1 MNGTCRMAVVLAA
14 VLALTGCGKREQA
27 AKSGDGEGAVTLRF
41 WHILNYSGPREI
53 LSRAVSRFEAANP
66 GCRVEIQEFEND
78 AYKTKLAVEIASG
91 SPPDVMFTWGGGPLG
106 EYARAGKVIDLS
118 SVFDKDGWGSRFID
132 QALDLCRFEGRLYAV
147 PLDLSAVMLWCNAD
161 LFAQHG
167 VEFPKTY
174 DDLLRL
180 CKVFRAA
187 GLDPC
192 ALGNMKQWP
201 GAFYFC
207 YLANRCGGTEL
218 FLDAAHGRNNASF
231 ADPAFV
237 RAGELLR
244 GLIEAEAFPVGFNGL
259 DDGPARTRFLSGKA
273 AMLLMGSWVVARVK
287 DEQPAFLERMQAVPF
302 PVVADGKGDA
312 SAVLGGINC
321 GFAVTSSCKH
331 PELAIELL
339 RYLTD
344 DQVVTEWCEGGRIP
358 ALVTTPEQ
366 EAKLPGP
373 TRQAYVMLKAA
384 SSLQPYYD
392 QYLTPRL
399 AVEHKNTTQNMFA
412 GVMTPEQAAA
422 KMAAA
427 AKK

>member
-1 MNGTCRMAVVLAA
+1 MNGMRRMVVLL
-14 VLALTGCGKREQA
+14 VLALAMAGCGRREQA
-27 AKSGDGEGAVTLRF
+27 AKQGDGDGTVTLRL

-53 LSRAVSRFEAANP
+53 LSRAARRFETANP

-91 SPPDVMFTWGGGPLG
+91 TPPDVMFTWGGGPLG
-106 EYARAGKVIDLS
+106 DYARAGKVVDLS
-118 SVFDKDGWGSRFID
+118 SALKKDGWGDRFID
-132 QALDLCRFEGRLYAV
+132 QALDLCRFEDRIYAV
-147 PLDLSAVMLWCNAD
+147 PLDLSAVVLWCNAD
-161 LFAQHG
+161 LFVRHG
-167 VEFPKTY
+167 VEFPQTY

-180 CKVFRAA
+180 CRVFRAA

-201 GAFYFC
+201 GAFYFS
-207 YLANRCGGTEL
+207 YLANRCGGTGL

-244 GLIEAEAFPVGFNGL
+244 GLIAAEAFPVGFNGL
-259 DDGPARTRFLSGKA
+259 DDGPARTRFVSGKA

-287 DEQPAFLERMQAVPF
+287 DEQPAFLECMRAVPF
-302 PVVADGKGDA
+302 PAVTGGRGEAG
-312 SAVLGGINC
+312 AVLGGINC
-321 GFAVTSSCKH
+321 GFAVSSSCQQ
-331 PELAIELL
+331 PELAVELL
-339 RYLTD
+339 RCLTD
-344 DQVVTEWCEGGRIP
+344 APVVTEWCEIGRIP

-366 EAKLPGP
+366 EEKLPGP
-373 TRQAYVMLKAA
+373 TRQAYAMLKSA

-399 AVEHKNTTQNMFA
+399 AVEHKNTTQNLFA
-412 GVMTPEQAAA
+412 GAMTPEQAAA

-427 AKK
+427 ADK